1 MVAPL
6 GEKARL
12 LEKDKTFGA
21 SEGLEPLPTGAT
33 AGSTAQQSWN
43 TRPGNFFVGIST
55 LGEEAA
61 Y

>member
-12 LEKDKTFGA
+12 LEKDKASGA
-21 SEGLEPLPTGAT
+21 YEGLEPLSTTGT
-33 AGSTAQQSWN
+33 SIGSS
-43 TRPGNFFVGIST
+43 GEFFVVDTFT

>member
-43 TRPGNFFVGIST
+43 FLLVFLLLEKRPHINK
-55 LGEEAA
+55 A
-61 Y
+61 